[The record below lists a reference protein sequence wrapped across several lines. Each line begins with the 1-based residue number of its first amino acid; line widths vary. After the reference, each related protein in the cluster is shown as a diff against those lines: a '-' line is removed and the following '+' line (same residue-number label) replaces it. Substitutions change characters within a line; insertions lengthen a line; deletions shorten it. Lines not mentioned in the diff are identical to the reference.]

1 MTYMVSLGTLDSS
14 WPICEYLKFEI
25 IVKKHVKILSWCHSV
40 RDNKEDIPVQC
51 IISSYSK
58 LYFIYYTFSR
68 YDASASNASA
78 SSNAYPLDHSNPT
91 DRWCSACIYTPF
103 ARPFLLPL
111 DIPNIYQVYC
121 LYLVFSGIGVSTSCL
136 RFKDH
141 HRYRYF
147 IPEASS
153 PLPPRTAVVFDHVN
167 RTPIIVFLT
176 IYTPPA
182 FKDTLGGV
190 HRAYPAPNY
199 RFGHSESVVAA
210 IGRAP
215 HASRRPRSRG
225 VRWSRLELR
234 RPASQATADRQAVR
248 GREEDPSGYPHSW
261 TSIFILYTS

>member
-121 LYLVFSGIGVSTSCL
+121 LYLVFSGIGDV
-136 RFKDH
+136 
-141 HRYRYF
+141 YF
-147 IPEASS
+147 LPTIQRPPSLPLLHPWSVITTASS
-153 PLPPRTAVVFDHVN
+153 HCRRLWPCKQN
-167 RTPIIVFLT
+167 S
-176 IYTPPA
+176 Y
-182 FKDTLGGV
+182 
-190 HRAYPAPNY
+190 Y
-199 RFGHSESVVAA
+199 RFSYYIYSSCFQRYAW
-210 IGRAP
+210 
-215 HASRRPRSRG
+215 RS
-225 VRWSRLELR
+225 
-234 RPASQATADRQAVR
+234 T
-248 GREEDPSGYPHSW
+248 
-261 TSIFILYTS
+261 